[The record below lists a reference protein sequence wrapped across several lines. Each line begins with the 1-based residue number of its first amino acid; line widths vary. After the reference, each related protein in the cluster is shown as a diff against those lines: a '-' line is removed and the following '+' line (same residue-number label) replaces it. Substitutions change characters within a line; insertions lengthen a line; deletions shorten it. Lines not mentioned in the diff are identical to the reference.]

1 MIQREGSNPVDKKK
15 KGKKHQNQ
23 PMTSLALLRS
33 KTALKAI
40 QGAYDKGTQSEAEMI
55 QVGVS
60 MYACV
65 RVHVCGRVCDYLHM
79 LCSLPLL
86 AHDYLHMLCSL
97 PLLRSWWSEPRC
109 ACSDYAAS
117 TSSPARP
124 SSCGAASSP
133 V

>member
-55 QVGVS
+55 QVGVC

-65 RVHVCGRVCDYLHM
+65 RVHVCGRACM
-79 LCSLPLL
+79 RLL
-86 AHDYLHMLCSL
+86 AHG
-97 PLLRSWWSEPRC
+97 LLASITRSRLF
-109 ACSDYAAS
+109 AHGLL
-117 TSSPARP
+117 TSIT
-124 SSCGAASSP
+124 C
-133 V
+133 

>member
-55 QVGVS
+55 QVGVC
-60 MYACV
+60 MYVCV
-65 RVHVCGRVCDYLHM
+65 RACMR
-79 LCSLPLL
+79 LL
-86 AHDYLHMLCSL
+86 AHG
-97 PLLRSWWSEPRC
+97 LLASITRSRLF
-109 ACSDYAAS
+109 AHGLL
-117 TSSPARP
+117 TSIT
-124 SSCGAASSP
+124 C
-133 V
+133 